1 MYTASTAF
9 LEALC
14 EAGVSH
20 IFANLGSDHP
30 PIIESLAEGEINGRT
45 LPQLITCPN
54 EMVALSAAH
63 GFAQASGRAQAVL
76 VHVECGTQSLAG
88 AVHNAANGRI
98 PVLIFAG
105 VSPLTQE
112 GEMKGTRNEYVQ
124 WIQDVFDQ
132 RGLVRGYMRYE
143 NEIRTGKNIKQVV
156 LRAMQFANSDPK
168 GPVYLTGARE
178 VMEEEVSP
186 VTVNIE
192 DWQPVSVC
200 AMPPREVSS
209 LVDDLLKARHP
220 LIVTSYLGR
229 KQSAVTELIRLCQRL
244 GIGVLES
251 VPKSV
256 NFPAD
261 DPLYLGNTWSEPR
274 QNAALE
280 TADLILILD
289 SDVPWIPVLS
299 KPSNAAK
306 IYHIDVDPLKE
317 RRPLWYVPTKRA
329 FRADV
334 TTALQQI
341 NEQLDRSA
349 IDERKVERRRMYY
362 GKLHN
367 QRQEWLTECEHRHAQ
382 SDIIT
387 AEYLTSRV
395 RHHSDNN
402 TVFLIEGVTNNK
414 AMFDHLRPSRPGSV
428 FTSGGGS
435 LGWNGGAAIG
445 IKMALP
451 ARTVVSLTG
460 DGTYMF
466 TAPSSVHWMSR
477 HYHTP
482 FLHVV
487 YNNRGWRA
495 PKLATL
501 SVHPEGFASRA
512 EDLGATFDPPP
523 DYAGIAAAAGGAF
536 GQIVRHPSEID
547 SALINA
553 MRILRT
559 EHRSVVLDVWL
570 ARF

>member
-1 MYTASTAF
+1 MYTTSSAF

-30 PIIESLAEGEINGRT
+30 PIIESLAEGEVNGRT
-45 LPQLITCPN
+45 LPKLITCPN

-63 GFAQASGRAQAVL
+63 GFAQASGRAQAVI

-88 AVHNAANGRI
+88 AVHNAANCRV

-105 VSPLTQE
+105 LSPFTQE
-112 GEMKGTRNEYVQ
+112 GEMTGTRNEYVQ

-143 NEIRTGKNIKQVV
+143 NEIRTGKNVKQVV

-178 VMEEEVSP
+178 VMAEEASP
-186 VTVNIE
+186 VEVKLDE
-192 DWQPVSVC
+192 WQPISVC
-200 AMPPREVSS
+200 ALPPSDVTV
-209 LVDDLLKARHP
+209 LVDDLLKASYP
-220 LIVTSYLGR
+220 LVVTSYLGR
-229 KQSAVTELIRLCQRL
+229 KTRAVKELVRLCRRL

-256 NFPAD
+256 NFPLD
-261 DPLYLGNTWSEPR
+261 DPLYQGNTWSEPR
-274 QNAALE
+274 QDLALE
-280 TADLILILD
+280 KADLVLVLD

-299 KPSNAAK
+299 QPAK
-306 IYHIDVDPLKE
+306 TAKVYHIDVDPLKE
-317 RRPLWYVPTKRA
+317 RMPLWYIPAKRA

-334 TTALQQI
+334 ATALQQI

-349 IDERKVERRRMYY
+349 IDERTVEKRRVHYE
-362 GKLHN
+362 KLS
-367 QRQEWLTECEHRHAQ
+367 QARRTELCEREHAEA
-382 SDIIT
+382 DVIT

-414 AMFDHLRPSRPGSV
+414 AMFDHLGASRPGSV

-451 ARTVVSLTG
+451 NNTVVSLTG

-477 HYHTP
+477 HYQAP
-482 FLHVV
+482 FLQVV

-501 SVHPEGFASRA
+501 SVHPNGYASKV

-536 GQIVRHPSEID
+536 AQTVRHPSEVD
-547 SALINA
+547 SALANA
-553 MRILRT
+553 MKVLRT
-559 EHRSVVLDVWL
+559 ERRSVVLDVWL

>member
-1 MYTASTAF
+1 MYTASAAF
-9 LEALC
+9 LEALS

-30 PIIESLAEGEINGRT
+30 PIIESLAEGEVNGRR
-45 LPQLITCPN
+45 LPKLITCPN

-63 GFAQASGRAQAVL
+63 GFAQATGRAQAVL

-105 VSPLTQE
+105 ISPFTQE
-112 GEMKGTRNEYVQ
+112 GEIRGTRNEYVQ

-143 NEIRTGKNIKQVV
+143 NEIRTGKNVKQVV

-178 VMEEEVSP
+178 VLEEEVTP
-186 VTVNIE
+186 VKLDLDE
-192 DWQPVSVC
+192 WQPTSVC
-200 AMPPREVSS
+200 AMPPGDVAL
-209 LVDDLLKARHP
+209 LVDDLLRAACP
-220 LIVTSYLGR
+220 LVVTSYVGR
-229 KQSAVTELIRLCQRL
+229 KPSAVGELVHLCRRL
-244 GIGVLES
+244 GVGVLES

-261 DPLYLGNTWSEPR
+261 DPLYLGSTWSEPR
-274 QNAALE
+274 QNVALE
-280 TADLILILD
+280 RADLVLVLD
-289 SDVPWIPVLS
+289 SDVPWIPVFSRPNLT
-299 KPSNAAK
+299 AR

-317 RRPLWYVPTKRA
+317 RRPLWYIPAKRA

-341 NEQLDRSA
+341 NERLDHFTIDQQMVEKRRAQFRSLSR
-349 IDERKVERRRMYY
+349 IREVE
-362 GKLHN
+362 LN
-367 QRQEWLTECEHRHAQ
+367 ECEREHANG
-382 SDIIT
+382 DAIT

-395 RHHSDNN
+395 RHHCDDN
-402 TVFLIEGVTNNK
+402 TLFLIEGVTNNK

-435 LGWNGGAAIG
+435 LGWNGGAAVG

-451 ARTVVSLTG
+451 EKTVVSLTG

-466 TAPSSVHWMSR
+466 TAPASVHWMSR
-477 HYHTP
+477 HYQAP

-501 SVHPEGFASRA
+501 SVHPEGYASRA
-512 EDLGATFDPPP
+512 DDLGATFDPPP
-523 DYAGIAAAAGGAF
+523 DYAGIATAAGGAF
-536 GQIVRHPSEID
+536 GQIVRLPCEVD
-547 SALINA
+547 TALANA
-553 MRILRT
+553 MKVLRT
-559 EHRSVVLDVWL
+559 ERRSVVLDVWL
-570 ARF
+570 AAF

>member
-30 PIIESLAEGEINGRT
+30 PIIESLAEGAANGRT
-45 LPQLITCPN
+45 FPRLITCPN

-63 GFAQASGRAQAVL
+63 GFAQASGRAQAVI
-76 VHVECGTQSLAG
+76 VHVECGTQSLGG
-88 AVHNAANGRI
+88 AVHNAANGRV

-105 VSPLTQE
+105 ASPFTQE

-156 LRAMQFANSDPK
+156 LRAMQFANTDPK

-178 VMEEEVSP
+178 VMEEEVAP
-186 VTVNIE
+186 VTVNLDE
-192 DWQPVSVC
+192 WQPIS
-200 AMPPREVSS
+200 ASALPPRDVET
-209 LVDDLLKARHP
+209 LVDDLLKASYP
-220 LIVTSYLGR
+220 LVVTSYLGR
-229 KQSAVTELIRLCQRL
+229 KTSAVKELVCLCRRL

-251 VPKSV
+251 VPKYV

-261 DPLYLGNTWSEPR
+261 DPLYQGNTWSEAR
-274 QNAALE
+274 QNVALE
-280 TADLILILD
+280 NADMVLVLD
-289 SDVPWIPVLS
+289 SDVPWIPVASRPS
-299 KPSNAAK
+299 KTAK
-306 IYHIDVDPLKE
+306 VYHIDVDPLKE
-317 RRPLWYVPTKRA
+317 RRPLWYIPAQKA

-334 TTALQQI
+334 FTALQQM
-341 NEQLDRSA
+341 NELLDRSTV
-349 IDERKVERRRMYY
+349 DERKVEKRRTHYE
-362 GKLHN
+362 KLS
-367 QRQEWLTECEHRHAQ
+367 RARREELTKCEQEHAKTGV
-382 SDIIT
+382 IT

-402 TVFLIEGVTNNK
+402 TLFLIEGVTNNK
-414 AMFDHLRPSRPGSV
+414 AMFDHLCARRPGSV

-435 LGWNGGAAIG
+435 LGWNGGAAVG

-451 ARTVVSLTG
+451 NQTVISLTG

-477 HYHTP
+477 HYQAP
-482 FLHVV
+482 FLHIV

-501 SVHPEGFASRA
+501 SVHPEGYASRA
-512 EDLGATFDPPP
+512 DEFGSTFDPPP
-523 DYAGIAAAAGGAF
+523 DYAGIAAAAGGALA
-536 GQIVRHPSEID
+536 QAVRHPSEVD
-547 SALINA
+547 AALANA
-553 MRILRT
+553 MKVLRT
-559 EHRSVVLDVWL
+559 ERRSVVLDVWL